1 MCCIISLFY
10 AEISPYSP
18 QIYGSILPLLRPQF
32 SVYIFRF
39 LRNVGSAHLL
49 VQQAVE
55 KPVLDGGF
63 LHDEAD
69 GTAN

>member
-1 MCCIISLFY
+1 
-10 AEISPYSP
+10 
-18 QIYGSILPLLRPQF
+18 
-32 SVYIFRF
+32 
-39 LRNVGSAHLL
+39 L